1 MSFFSFVRDE
11 RLVFAG
17 LGVAAVSVVGM
28 MHLILEY
35 YRDETEIKPQQPK
48 TQYITQETEDAL
60 KIDTLNS
67 LITHYNFSIRDTAVK
82 IAAGRAVNDSSIVDQ
97 LLWGITRE
105 DYEERM
111 KSLRAITF
119 AVEEKDVLLDP
130 LSILDTPRAYSA
142 LVRCLELGLDL
153 PGRSTDKLDDPL
165 YDEYYLRDIGERRCI
180 LLLHDL
186 LHKHGVDKLVKAKFI
201 EKWLVRQN
209 WGETDEERKSN
220 FANYMKF
227 RKNRIADICHR
238 LKQARIG
245 RRALRHAKLIGRD
258 SASRLRL
265 QDRGSGGGRIKV
277 ILEISMSNEDEN
289 GEIQHENF
297 QTEIVPRALEQTAE
311 EQRRRRRHREA
322 IVLNDGTHSLGR
334 GDIIQREHGEHDGLP

>member
-82 IAAGRAVNDSSIVDQ
+82 IAAGRAVNDPAIVDQ

-111 KSLRAITF
+111 KSVRAITF

-130 LSILDTPRAYSA
+130 LSILDTPKAYSA

-153 PGRSTDKLDDPL
+153 PGRSQDKLDDPL

-186 LHKHGVDKLVKAKFI
+186 LHKHGVEKLVKAKFI

-209 WGETDEERKSN
+209 WGETEEERMSN

-238 LKQARIG
+238 LKLARIG
-245 RRALRHAKLIGRD
+245 RRALRDAKLIGRD
-258 SASRLRL
+258 SAGRLRP
-265 QDRGSGGGRIKV
+265 QDRASGNRIKV

-289 GEIQHENF
+289 GEIQQENF
-297 QTEIVPRALEQTAE
+297 QTEFMPRVLEQSAE

-322 IVLNDGTHSLGR
+322 IVLNDGTHSLER
-334 GDIIQREHGEHDGLP
+334 SDIIQREHGEHDGLP

>member
-130 LSILDTPRAYSA
+130 LSILRHPESLLGPGALPRA
-142 LVRCLELGLDL
+142 G
-153 PGRSTDKLDDPL
+153 P
-165 YDEYYLRDIGERRCI
+165 
-180 LLLHDL
+180 
-186 LHKHGVDKLVKAKFI
+186 
-201 EKWLVRQN
+201 
-209 WGETDEERKSN
+209 
-220 FANYMKF
+220 
-227 RKNRIADICHR
+227 
-238 LKQARIG
+238 
-245 RRALRHAKLIGRD
+245 
-258 SASRLRL
+258 
-265 QDRGSGGGRIKV
+265 
-277 ILEISMSNEDEN
+277 
-289 GEIQHENF
+289 
-297 QTEIVPRALEQTAE
+297 
-311 EQRRRRRHREA
+311 
-322 IVLNDGTHSLGR
+322 
-334 GDIIQREHGEHDGLP
+334 